1 MERPLSVL
9 HVTQPTDGGVSHV
22 VLDLVADQVR
32 RGLTVTVVSPGNDR
46 FASSANDV
54 GATHEGWAAT
64 RAPGIS
70 VPSETARLSRIVR
83 DLRPGLVH
91 LHSSKAGLAGR
102 LAIRGRL
109 PTVFQPHAWS
119 FLVGGSIGAAALR
132 WERWGARYSHAIV
145 CVSERECE
153 LGREAGIRGRFVVVP
168 NGVDLVT
175 FAEASEVERREARAR
190 LGLPA
195 CPLAVCI
202 GRLSRQ
208 KGQDVLLEAWPS
220 VVARVPEARLVL
232 VGDGAD
238 REQLVATGREDVL
251 LVGARN
257 DIPEWLAAADVV
269 VLPSRWEGMS
279 LTMLEAMA
287 RGRSVVATD
296 VAGAREAL
304 GAGGGHLV
312 PVEEP
317 RVLARAL
324 AERLLDPSLAAE
336 EGRAGRRTAQR
347 MHDVRRSS
355 DAVAQLYGQ
364 LV

>member
-9 HVTQPTDGGVSHV
+9 HVTQPTEGGVSQV
-22 VLDLVADQVR
+22 VLDLAADQVR
-32 RGLTVTVVSPGNDR
+32 RGLTVTVASPDIDR
-46 FASSANDV
+46 FASSASEV
-54 GATHEGWAAT
+54 GVAHERWAAT

-70 VPSETARLSRIVR
+70 APGETARLSQIVR

-102 LAIRGRL
+102 VAIRGRL

-145 CVSERECE
+145 CVSKRECE
-153 LGREAGIRGRFVVVP
+153 LGHEAGIRGRFVVIP

-175 FAEASEVERREARAR
+175 FSEASEAQRREARAH
-190 LGLPA
+190 LGLPE

-208 KGQDVLLEAWPS
+208 KGQDVLLEGWPW
-220 VVARVPEARLVL
+220 VVARVPDARLVL
-232 VGDGAD
+232 VGDGPD
-238 REQLVATGREDVL
+238 REQLVAAAGDDVL
-251 LVGARN
+251 LVGDRN

-279 LTMLEAMA
+279 LTMIEAMA

-304 GAGGGHLV
+304 GAGGGDLV

-317 RVLARAL
+317 QALARAL
-324 AERLLDPSLAAE
+324 AERLLDPSLAAK
-336 EGRAGRRTAQR
+336 EGRAGRRTAQCR
-347 MHDVRRSS
+347 HDVRRSS